1 MNVMAWLRQVPTTAY
16 LYGVLAVAVVGGVST
31 FAYQQRQIGA
41 RNAELRQSRATEDS
55 LSREI
60 KAAKAARIAA
70 EAVARRDSLALV
82 ESRRKIVL
90 VSART
95 DSAVRAAD
103 AERQRALALAADS
116 GATLGQLRAQLVTL
130 SATTARADSLHAVER
145 VQWAADTAK
154 ANARVTSLTEALV
167 AAKVENGKLAD
178 INANLQRQIKLVE
191 RDRAGAV
198 VRYVVPVVTFVAGVV
213 IGQ

>member
-1 MNVMAWLRQVPTTAY
+1 MNVKAWLRQVPTTAY

-31 FAYQQRQIGA
+31 FTYQQRQIGA
-41 RNAELRQSRATEDS
+41 RNAELRQSRAAEDS
-55 LSREI
+55 LAREV
-60 KAAKAARIAA
+60 KQAKAARLAA
-70 EAVARRDSLALV
+70 EAVARKDSLALV

-130 SATTARADSLHAVER
+130 AATTARADSLHAVER

-154 ANARVTSLTEALV
+154 SNDRVRSLTEALA
-167 AAKVENGKLAD
+167 AAKVENEKLAD
-178 INANLQRQIKLVE
+178 ANANLRRQIKLVE
-191 RDRAGAV
+191 RDRPGAV
-198 VRYVVPVVTFVAGVV
+198 VRYVVPVVAFAVGVGVAR
-213 IGQ
+213 

>member
-1 MNVMAWLRQVPTTAY
+1 MNLKSLFKQLPATAY
-16 LYGVLAVAVVGGVST
+16 LYGLLAVAVVGGVSAFT
-31 FAYQQRQIGA
+31 YQQRQIGA
-41 RNAELRQSRATEDS
+41 RNAELRQSRAAEDS
-55 LSREI
+55 LAREV
-60 KAAKAARIAA
+60 KQAKAARIAA
-70 EAVARRDSLALV
+70 EAVARKDSLALV

-130 SATTARADSLHAVER
+130 AATTARADSLHAVER

-154 ANARVTSLTEALV
+154 SNDRVRSLTEALA
-167 AAKVENGKLAD
+167 AAKVENEKLAD
-178 INANLQRQIKLVE
+178 ANANLRRQIKLVE
-191 RDRAGAV
+191 RDRPGAV
-198 VRYVVPVVTFVAGVV
+198 VRYVVPVVAFAVGVGVAR
-213 IGQ
+213 